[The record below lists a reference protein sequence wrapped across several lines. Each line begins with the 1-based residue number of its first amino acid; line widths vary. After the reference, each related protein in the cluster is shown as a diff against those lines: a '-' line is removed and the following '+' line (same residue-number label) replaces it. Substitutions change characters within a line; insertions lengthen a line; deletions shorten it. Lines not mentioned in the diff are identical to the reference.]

1 VTSPG
6 PLAGMHVVDFSRLF
20 AGPYATMM
28 LADLGADVIKIESPS
43 GDEARQFGP
52 PFIAG
57 EGMNF
62 MALNRHKR
70 SAILNLKRPGAV
82 AVARMLTAT
91 ADVVVENF
99 RPGVADKLGIGFDE
113 VHAANP
119 RLVYCSISGFGRDG
133 GYQDRPALDIILQGM
148 TGVMDRQ
155 GQGGPPR
162 LMVVTV
168 ADTYAASLAVQGVL
182 AALLA
187 RERDGKGQHVE
198 VTLLD
203 ALIAAQGYRIISPA
217 DEVMLPAVDDTCPY
231 QAFQAADGAW
241 LVIAVVSPNTWEAL
255 CAAIGRPNLASRPE
269 FAANPDRVA
278 HRKTLIPLLEASFK
292 ACPRDEWLDRLRAAG
307 VPCGP
312 VRKVEELLEDP
323 HVLSRGTIVKVDH
336 PSAGPLRTMGTALH
350 LSRTP
355 TVTGGP
361 APRVGEHTG
370 QILAELGYD
379 GAAIADLAG
388 DGAIPYTP

>member
-1 VTSPG
+1 MTGAG
-6 PLAGMHVVDFSRLF
+6 PLAGIRIVDFSRLF

-28 LADLGADVIKIESPS
+28 LADLGADVIKIESPQ

-52 PFIAG
+52 PFLGG

-70 SAILNLKRPGAV
+70 SVVLDLKQPAAV
-82 AVARMLTAT
+82 AVARQFTAD

-99 RPGVADKLGIGFDE
+99 RPGVAEKLGIGYDE
-113 VHAANP
+113 TRAANP
-119 RLVYCSISGFGRDG
+119 GVVYCSISGFGRSG

-155 GQGGPPR
+155 GQGGAPR

-187 RERDGKGQHVE
+187 RCRDGVGQQVE

-203 ALIAAQGYRIISPA
+203 ALIAAQGYRIISPEA
-217 DEVMLPAVDDTCPY
+217 DIMLPAVDDTCPY
-231 QAFQAADGAW
+231 QAFQAGDGGW
-241 LVIAVVSPNTWEAL
+241 LVIAVVSPNTWTAL
-255 CAAIGRPNLASRPE
+255 CAAIGREDLANRPE
-269 FAANPDRVA
+269 FATNPDRVV
-278 HRKTLIPLLEASFK
+278 HRDQLIPQLEACLATRS
-292 ACPRDEWLDRLRAAG
+292 RDEWLGRLGAAG

-312 VRKVEELLEDP
+312 VRKVEDLLADQ
-323 HVLSRGTIVKVDH
+323 HVLSGGTIVNVAH
-336 PSAGPLRTMGTALH
+336 PSAGPLKTMGTALH

-355 TVTGGP
+355 TRTGGP
-361 APRVGEHTG
+361 APRLGEHTS
-370 QILAELGYD
+370 QILAELGYTD
-379 GAAIADLAG
+379 SAIATLASA
-388 DGAIPYTP
+388 GAIPATV